1 MNNMAANSFSCLPY
15 ATR

>member
-1 MNNMAANSFSCLPY
+1 MAANSFSCLPY